1 MPINICTPDHSCPP
15 ALVARLITVS
25 MLVNSL
31 LILEHRL
38 IENLQMTEPTVQLLA
53 TILQSTLRI
62 TPRKQ

>member
-1 MPINICTPDHSCPP
+1 MPIDIFTPDHSCPP

-31 LILEHRL
+31 LCLEHML
-38 IENLQMTEPTVQLLA
+38 IESRQMTEPSVQWLA
-53 TILQSTLRI
+53 TILQSRLRI